1 MTTITAARPLS
12 ERTPTSPMYGF
23 RPIVLKQL
31 VIAMTNPWTV
41 IFTIGLPTMIYLI
54 FGASGVGEQALPHGN
69 LAGLILIS
77 LGQYAAV
84 MAIAMLTAEIAIER
98 VKGWTRTVALTPLG
112 MRAYMFSKVT
122 VSVLVGI
129 LVLSVIFAIGHFTG
143 AAMAGPVWL
152 QSFLLIVALSVVP
165 ALLGL
170 VVAAIV
176 GGEQAYGI
184 IGGGSAVLGFLSG
197 MFVPLDQL
205 NSFFQTFAK
214 FTPLWGMNQIALGP
228 ITGWEGFETLAIV
241 NIAAWIAILIGSAVL
256 LSKKLTSR

>member
-12 ERTPTSPMYGF
+12 ERKSTSPMHGF
-23 RPIVLKQL
+23 WPIVRKQTL
-31 VIAMTNPWTV
+31 IAMTNPWNV

-54 FGASGVGEQALPHGN
+54 FGVTGMGEHELPNGN
-69 LAGLILIS
+69 LSGLILVS
-77 LGQYAAV
+77 MGQYAAV

-98 VKGWTRTVALTPLG
+98 VKGWTRTIALTPLG
-112 MRAYMFSKVT
+112 VRAYMFSKVT
-122 VSVLVGI
+122 VSVIVGI
-129 LVLSVIFAIGHFTG
+129 LVLSIIFMIGNFTG
-143 AAMAGPVWL
+143 AEMAGPVWV
-152 QSFLLIVALSVVP
+152 QSFLLIVALSVIP

-176 GGEQAYGI
+176 GGEQAYGV

-214 FTPLWGMNQIALGP
+214 FTPLWGMNQVAVGP
-228 ITGWEGFETLAIV
+228 ITGWEGFEILALV
-241 NIAAWIAILIGSAVL
+241 NVIAWVAILAVSAVF
-256 LSKKLTSR
+256 LSKRLTGR